1 MVLVDSQPS
10 GVAAVTL
17 AEAKAHIRVDI
28 PDEDPLIDAMLVA
41 ATVYVEKQ
49 AGTFFVRRNATLKL
63 DHAPTDTVLELPGGK
78 NNNVDG
84 VAIEYI
90 DANGATQIWSGSNY
104 QVDYDSVP
112 GRISP
117 NPDKTWPSVGE
128 GYINSFS
135 VTYTP
140 GIAADVTEVPKLAK
154 QAVLLVVDHWYRN
167 RGMFTAG
174 IVAHDVAASVNALTT
189 LIWSGALYYRGTRKT
204 IQETLT

>member
-1 MVLVDSQPS
+1 MVLVDSQPF

-17 AEAKAHIRVDI
+17 AEAKAHLRVDI
-28 PDEDPLIDAMLVA
+28 SDEDALIDAMLTA

-49 AGTFFVRRNATLKL
+49 AGTFFVRRTATLKL
-63 DHAPTDTVLELPGGK
+63 DHAPTDVVLELPGGK

-117 NPDKTWPSVGE
+117 NPDKTWPAVGE

-140 GIAADVTEVPKLAK
+140 GIAADVSEVPKLAK

-174 IVAHDVAASVNALTT
+174 IVAHDVAASVNAITT
-189 LIWSGALYYRGTRKT
+189 LLWSGAIYYRGTRKT
-204 IQETLT
+204 IQETLA